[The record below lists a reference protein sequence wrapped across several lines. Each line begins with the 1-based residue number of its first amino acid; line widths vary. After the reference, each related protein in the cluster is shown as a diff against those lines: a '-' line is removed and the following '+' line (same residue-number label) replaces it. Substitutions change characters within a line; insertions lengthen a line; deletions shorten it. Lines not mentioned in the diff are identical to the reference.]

1 MSSYQNA
8 LSFGKLAVHLLV
20 VEIDTYYHMTATS
33 TSAYTLVERPHNTVL
48 WIHWSNTWHL
58 IAIMPIGKLL
68 MPQFYMVG

>member
-48 WIHWSNTWHL
+48 
-58 IAIMPIGKLL
+58 
-68 MPQFYMVG
+68 